1 MLVARAFRLFGVSQ
15 VAGLLTGL
23 IVGGIGSRLAMRAAA
38 IATGPRCSALFTE
51 NGNRCGEIT
60 AEGTGFLLLFGA
72 LFFGTTGGLA
82 YLVARPWLAPLGRWR
97 GLVFGGLLLAAA
109 GFTVIEGDNRD
120 FRLFGSPLVTVAM
133 FAALFPLFG
142 LSFVPLFDRLERALP
157 PVPPVRP
164 FRWRVLPGY
173 LLLGG
178 ASALGLLRIF
188 AVTGISPFTLLLPLL
203 AIGLVAAHGWAVRHH
218 ALPIGYGLLALP
230 VAAGAF
236 LTLRSVAE
244 IF

>member
-1 MLVARAFRLFGVSQ
+1 MLVARAFRLLGVAEL
-15 VAGLLTGL
+15 AGLLTGL
-23 IVGGIGSRLAMRAAA
+23 VVGGVGSRLAMRAAA

-72 LFFGTTGGLA
+72 LFFGTAGGLA
-82 YLVARPWLAPLGRWR
+82 YLVARPWLGPLGRWR

-120 FRLFGSPLVTVAM
+120 FRLFGSPLLTMAM

-142 LSFVPLFDRLERALP
+142 LSFVPLFDRLEGALP
-157 PVPPVRP
+157 PVPPLRP
-164 FRWRVLPGY
+164 FRWRTLPGY
-173 LLLGG
+173 LLLAGG
-178 ASALGLLRIF
+178 SALGLL
-188 AVTGISPFTLLLPLL
+188 GIVALSGASPFRLGPLL
-203 AIGLVAAHGWAVRHH
+203 ALGLIWVHGWAARHD
-218 ALPIGYGLLALP
+218 ALPLGYGLLALP
-230 VAAGAF
+230 IGVGSF
-236 LTLRSVAE
+236 LTIRSAAE